1 MQGPRLPAALPSS
14 PLSALGALDSRC
26 SAVSGTCLGLSEF
39 SLLHLGLETFKVIIG

>member
-26 SAVSGTCLGLSEF
+26 SAVSGTCLGLSGF
-39 SLLHLGLETFKVIIG
+39 SCYTLAWKLLK